1 MTKNVNSLV
10 PKEVAALVEEGVKL
24 LPPSS
29 RLEIEKKAA
38 RFLVLKAALADA
50 IWTLESKAL
59 EATSVVKA
67 DYIRALDEAQVKTI
81 AEKQLRADADPD
93 YLQNKELL
101 GECKIALD
109 WLQTYADIFNNAHI
123 FYRQQMKQE

>member
-1 MTKNVNSLV
+1 MTKNETPFL
-10 PKEVAALVEEGVKL
+10 PKEIITLVEEGVRL

-29 RLEIEKKAA
+29 RLDIEKKAA
-38 RFLVLKAALADA
+38 RFLVLKAGIADA
-50 IWTLESKAL
+50 IWALESKTL

-67 DYIRALDEAQVKTI
+67 DYIRALDEVDVKTI
-81 AEKQLRADADPD
+81 AEKQLRADADSD
-93 YLQNKELL
+93 YLDNKKTL